1 MFFPDL
7 MEKCALFHEKTCKN
21 HEKSAALIFE
31 KQKIMRTRNMGR
43 ENTLS
48 EGSKLTF

>member
-21 HEKSAALIFE
+21 NEKNAAFIFE
-31 KQKIMRTRNMGR
+31 KQKIIPTRNKGR